1 MKNTLDLPQIYL
13 ASKSPRRRQLLKDCH
28 IPYHSLDTEI
38 DESKYPPDLPLMQI
52 AEYLAAEKAKEA
64 LPLAQDGIVLAADSL
79 VICNG
84 EVLGKPT
91 DRKDAIRILTMLSD
105 QRHEVVTGVCIQD
118 NRKRVLFSEISYV
131 TLTALTETEIEF
143 YIDMYRPYDKAGA
156 YAIQEW
162 IGLCK
167 IERIEGSYT
176 NIMGLPTERVYRT
189 LREW

>member
-1 MKNTLDLPQIYL
+1 MLDLPQIYL

-28 IPYHSLDTEI
+28 IPFISLDTEI
-38 DESKYPPDLPLMQI
+38 DESKYPAELPITQI
-52 AEYLAAEKAKEA
+52 AEFLASEKAKEA
-64 LPLAQDGIVLAADSL
+64 LSLVSDGIVLTADSL
-79 VICNG
+79 VICHG
-84 EVLGKPT
+84 KVLGKPT
-91 DRKDAIRILTMLSD
+91 DRNDAIRILRLLSD

-118 NRKRVLFSEISYV
+118 SRKRVLFSEISYV
-131 TLTALTETEIEF
+131 TFTALSEMEIEF

-167 IERIEGSYT
+167 IAKIEGSYT

-189 LREW
+189 LREWNE